1 MKGHDKGYVNHS
13 MLLTKTSS
21 YVKARDADNYE
32 KNLEILYDNRKSFNR
47 IYVPEFT
54 WTRYESTVKLE
65 MEFVWGIQMAIY
77 NTTLPY
83 NTMIYEDLVL
93 NNERYGFKDLS
104 RHNFLIREDN
114 SLAFVDLESYGHWT
128 IAQRRSE
135 FLKGICRF
143 PEEHLPRQVSF

>member
-83 NTMIYEDLVL
+83 NTMIY
-93 NNERYGFKDLS
+93 LS
-104 RHNFLIREDN
+104 LI
-114 SLAFVDLESYGHWT
+114 H
-128 IAQRRSE
+128 I
-135 FLKGICRF
+135 
-143 PEEHLPRQVSF
+143 